1 MKTNECY
8 QNNIELFRMSSR
20 LRAHID
26 AKCRVKS
33 PKKQYCLFKDSFLS
47 IIIDSSSEKLGV
59 FLSIQSTIIEE
70 DQQVDLCV
78 LDSMTKSKINL
89 ATQRRFSD
97 GSCFDDHFGAEKKLA
112 MVHQGTNSKYN
123 F

>member
-1 MKTNECY
+1 MA
-8 QNNIELFRMSSR
+8 SR
-20 LRAHID
+20 LKAHIE

-70 DQQVDLCV
+70 DQQFDLGV
-78 LDSMTKSKINL
+78 FDSTESKINS

-97 GSCFDDHFGAEKKLA
+97 GSSFDDHFGTETNLA
-112 MVHQGTNSKYN
+112 MVH
-123 F
+123 

>member
-1 MKTNECY
+1 
-8 QNNIELFRMSSR
+8 MSNR

-26 AKCRVKS
+26 AKCRIKS
-33 PKKQYCLFKDSFLS
+33 LKKQYCLLKDKFLS

-59 FLSIQSTIIEE
+59 YLSIQSTIIEE

-78 LDSMTKSKINL
+78 LDLTESKINL

-97 GSCFDDHFGAEKKLA
+97 GSCFDDHFGAETKLA
-112 MVHQGTNSKYN
+112 MVHQGTNLKYN